1 MCWSSLAIIIMESL
15 LLGCI
20 ADQPVVTDDMLKLK
34 LKLKLK
40 CTAGEDHLRS
50 AKGNEEWERARW
62 TTMSDE
68 EHSMT

>member
-34 LKLKLK
+34 LK

-68 EHSMT
+68 DIA